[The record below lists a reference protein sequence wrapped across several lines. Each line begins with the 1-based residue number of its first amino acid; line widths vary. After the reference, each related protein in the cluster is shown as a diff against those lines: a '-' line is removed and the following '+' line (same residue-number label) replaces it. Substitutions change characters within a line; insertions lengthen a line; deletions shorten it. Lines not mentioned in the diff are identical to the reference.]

1 MDYYVHLASN
11 AGDFPENT
19 PGEYSVHLPR
29 KLTFDGA
36 WQVALTEISFVRSWQ
51 SIPKSMDGIVLVD
64 CGSRGRGFRIRTGV
78 YLSPEHLV
86 YEINKAISA
95 NRGLPAGTVTSLMAE
110 YNDAIAWSD
119 TMKRRRQPEDTEA
132 TLDGLKLSFDGQ
144 KVHVEHPAGIK
155 SIWFSPALRALLGLG
170 DRQWFEKQ
178 SEEGQRYPD
187 MTGGISMLY
196 LYSDICRSR
205 IVSNTTAPL
214 LRAVAVPNDVAHGE
228 RAVVSFNHPE
238 YVLVDGGEFDLIHIK
253 IRNSLGDIV
262 KFTSG
267 EVVITLHFRPV
278 PRQLIF

>member
-1 MDYYVHLASN
+1 MDYYVLLASN
-11 AGDFPENT
+11 AGDFHDNT

-29 KLTFDGA
+29 KITFDGA

-51 SIPKSMDGIVLVD
+51 TLPKMLDGIILID
-64 CGSRGRGFRIRTGV
+64 CGSRSRGIRLRTGV

-86 YEINKAISA
+86 YEINRSISE
-95 NRGLPAGTVTSLMAE
+95 NRGLPSGTVAKLLSE
-110 YNDAIAWSD
+110 HIDAREWSD
-119 TMKRRRQPEDTEA
+119 KMMFGRQQNNELA
-132 TLDGLKLSFDGQ
+132 TLTGLKFKYDGQ
-144 KVHVEHPAGIK
+144 KVIVEHPEGIK
-155 SIWFSPALRALLGLG
+155 SLWFSPALRALLGFG

-178 SEEGQRYPD
+178 TEEAHRYTD

-214 LRAVAVPNDVAHGE
+214 LRAVAVPKEVEHGE

-238 YVLVDGGEFDLIHIK
+238 YVQVDGGEYDLIHIK
-253 IRNSLGDIV
+253 IRNALGDIV
-262 KFTSG
+262 NFTFG

-278 PRQLIF
+278 PRQLIL